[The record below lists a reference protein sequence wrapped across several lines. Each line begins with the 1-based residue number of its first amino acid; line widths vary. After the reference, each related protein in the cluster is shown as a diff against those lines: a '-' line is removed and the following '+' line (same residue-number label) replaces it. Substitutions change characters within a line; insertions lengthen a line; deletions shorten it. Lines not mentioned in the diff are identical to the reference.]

1 MESLPNSTQMELFPA
16 HHLGTRNINNMH
28 HLSVNKRQSHRRSAS
43 HVPRSMTSHELYD
56 STQMLVDYSQ
66 MQRSVS
72 NISDTPMTG
81 LSPPDSSSQSS
92 SKPKFRQLR
101 AFPSPLNTEL
111 IEDNPST
118 ASLITPSRQNL
129 NGFSFP
135 TLNSS
140 PHSSTPQRFE
150 DPADFVNRLNEQS
163 ISPYLNQCLDAN
175 MLATS
180 SPPASTPVIA
190 SISSGTETRA
200 TSSQE
205 SCNYNFVDRD
215 TMTRD
220 GLDSHAYASHV
231 NQTFQYPLFP
241 SQEIPITYFPEN
253 CRFKSVSQAQAQYSC
268 SGDMKRSLSS
278 GSSSSNSSTRSIKRL
293 QEQNNL
299 AVSQPLMPK
308 GIGKR
313 VMAHGKTS
321 LVTRSRKELE
331 KINTSKS
338 TYQRPKHERV
348 YCRQCES
355 HPEGF
360 RGEHELRRHQDRE
373 HKKLVRRFI
382 CVQPQDGRS
391 HPEPVFPLSECKAC
405 YQQKKKYNAYYNAA
419 AHLRRAHF
427 MPKVKGRSKNKRQE
441 SDKRGGKGGGDWPS
455 MTELKFWMRDVQET
469 AAEISRGVRADDDAS
484 NEEPKNNQEKEP
496 HYLPP
501 APSPFKI
508 VDQSISDEF
517 QTSPA
522 PVPLLSTPN
531 VSNGGSTDVPL
542 DILKAPNSC
551 IDNLYDITTPFSQDL
566 SSLLMP
572 PYIMDP
578 FLMYENANSMS
589 IPGYSG
595 HMLYTPE
602 FLQFS
607 SGS

>member
-1 MESLPNSTQMELFPA
+1 
-16 HHLGTRNINNMH
+16 
-28 HLSVNKRQSHRRSAS
+28 
-43 HVPRSMTSHELYD
+43 
-56 STQMLVDYSQ
+56 

-72 NISDTPMTG
+72 NTSDTPMTG
-81 LSPPDSSSQSS
+81 LSPPDNSSQRFG
-92 SKPKFRQLR
+92 KPKCRQLR
-101 AFPSPLNTEL
+101 TFPSPLNTVL
-111 IEDNPST
+111 IGDNPST
-118 ASLITPSRQNL
+118 ASLITPSRQNF
-129 NGFSFP
+129 NGFFP

-140 PHSSTPQRFE
+140 PHSSTLQSFE

-163 ISPYLNQCLDAN
+163 ISPYSNQCLDAN
-175 MLATS
+175 MLTTS
-180 SPPASTPVIA
+180 SPSVSTPTIT
-190 SISSGTETRA
+190 SISPGSEMSA

-205 SCNYNFVDRD
+205 SCNHNFVDRD
-215 TMTRD
+215 AMTRH
-220 GLDSHAYASHV
+220 GLDSHCYASHM
-231 NQTFQYPLFP
+231 NQKFQYPLFP
-241 SQEIPITYFPEN
+241 SQEIPITYFTEN
-253 CRFKSVSQAQAQYSC
+253 CRLQSVSPAQAQYSC

-299 AVSQPLMPK
+299 AVSRPLMPK
-308 GIGKR
+308 GVGKR
-313 VMAHGKTS
+313 VMAHDKTS
-321 LVTRSRKELE
+321 LITRSRKDLE
-331 KINTSKS
+331 KIIPSKS

-391 HPEPVFPLSECKAC
+391 HPKPVFPLSECKAC
-405 YQQKKKYNAYYNAA
+405 CQQKKKYNAYYNAA

-469 AAEISRGVRADDDAS
+469 APEISRGIRVDGDAS
-484 NEEPKNNQEKEP
+484 NEEPENNQEKEAY
-496 HYLPP
+496 YLPP
-501 APSPFKI
+501 AASPFKTA
-508 VDQSISDEF
+508 DQSISDEI
-517 QTSPA
+517 QTSPD
-522 PVPLLSTPN
+522 PVSLLSTPN
-531 VSNGGSTDVPL
+531 VSNGGTTDVPL
-542 DILKAPNSC
+542 DLLKVPNSC
-551 IDNLYDITTPFSQDL
+551 IDNLYDMTTPFSQDL

-572 PYIMDP
+572 SYIMDP
-578 FLMYENANSMS
+578 FLTYDNANSMS